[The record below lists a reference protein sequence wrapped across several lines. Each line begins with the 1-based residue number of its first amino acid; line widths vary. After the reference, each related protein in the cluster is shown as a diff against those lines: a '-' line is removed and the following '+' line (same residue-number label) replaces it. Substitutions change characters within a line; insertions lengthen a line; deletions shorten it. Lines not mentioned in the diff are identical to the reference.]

1 MTEIAKIIGEESV
14 EVLKRDG
21 SPVVVKVSALPLSK
35 MDKWLVAQD
44 DESEMIQLA
53 TGLNA
58 EQVDELAPESQER
71 LLKFAEEMNAS
82 FFERFVAR
90 RLQRAQRLESY
101 KAGAKSSP
109 E

>member
-14 EVLKRDG
+14 EALKRDG

-53 TGLNA
+53 TGLTA
-58 EQVDELAPESQER
+58 EQIDELSPESQET

-90 RLQRAQRLESY
+90 KLQRVQKLESY
-101 KAGAKSSP
+101 KANAKNSS